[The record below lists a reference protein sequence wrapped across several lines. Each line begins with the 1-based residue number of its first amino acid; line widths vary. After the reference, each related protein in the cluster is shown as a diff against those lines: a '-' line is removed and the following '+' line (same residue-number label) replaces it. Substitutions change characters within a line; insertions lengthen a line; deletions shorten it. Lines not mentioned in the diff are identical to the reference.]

1 MPVPDPSFVGSRRA
15 LATIVFTDVVSYSA
29 HMGQDEE
36 RALAAVKRD
45 FALMRTLCEQHEGW
59 AVKEIGDALMMHFS
73 SAVQAVECAQ
83 AIQKAIVVQAR
94 QLPPDSLIL
103 QHRIGMHLGDVVI
116 DADDV
121 RGDGVNIA
129 ARVQGAAEPDTVYLS
144 QAVRDAIPTRYRER
158 AIAVGHR
165 SLKNIDTPVMIYAFP
180 ALTAA
185 PLATPAKPLTGT
197 TTETQMGQ
205 RLGALWLGL
214 PLLGVIAIATWQG
227 WGVLQLQEAEAAL
240 VAGTWDQPIPDLPR
254 WHFRGAQAAQLRQQ
268 QAQWRTTL
276 ATLERETL
284 PDVPRFPA
292 QSPFAALATTLQA
305 EVAALEA
312 ADLAIATN
320 LRPGDLY
327 DSALPSLL
335 NQDWQYISEA
345 LIDQRI
351 STMVSRQLSDVYRTY
366 TLTQAEIDRGER
378 PPFRFAIDHWAAGD
392 MYVEASIVNLPERTD
407 EKYQLATFIFSVVLL
422 ADALPT
428 PLPPRLGIPK
438 TMHIHFYEGE
448 TFQVATTIDDIEA
461 MRFAIANQS
470 ASLNDLL
477 ATIPVATSPQW

>member
-1 MPVPDPSFVGSRRA
+1 MLVPDSPSVGSRRA

-45 FALMRTLCEQHEGW
+45 FTLMRTLCEQHDGW

-83 AIQKAIVVQAR
+83 AIQKALLTQAR
-94 QLPPDSLIL
+94 QLPAGNLIL

-116 DADDV
+116 DAHDV

-144 QAVRDAIPTRYRER
+144 QAVRDAIPTRYREK
-158 AIAVGHR
+158 AIAVGNR

-185 PLATPAKPLTGT
+185 PLATPLTAKPLP
-197 TTETQMGQ
+197 EKPP
-205 RLGALWLGL
+205 RPRALWLGL
-214 PLLGVIAIATWQG
+214 PVLALLAIASWQG
-227 WGVLQLQEAEAAL
+227 WGMLQLHQAEAAL
-240 VAGTWDQPIPDLPR
+240 GAGTWDQPLPDLPR
-254 WHFRGAQAAQLRQQ
+254 WHIRGAEAAQLRQQ
-268 QAQWRTTL
+268 QAQWQATL
-276 ATLERETL
+276 ASLEAETL
-284 PDVPRFPA
+284 PEVPRFPA
-292 QSPFAALATTLQA
+292 QSPFAELAATLQA

-320 LRPGDLY
+320 LRPSELY
-327 DSALPSLL
+327 ASALPRLL
-335 NQDWQYISEA
+335 DQDWQYVPEG
-345 LIDQRI
+345 LVDERI
-351 STMVSRQLSDVYRTY
+351 STMVSLQLSDVYRTY

-378 PPFRFAIDHWAAGD
+378 PPFRFAINHWVAGD
-392 MYVEASIVNLPERTD
+392 MYVEATIVNLPERTD

-438 TMHIHFYEGE
+438 TMRIHFYEGE
-448 TFQVATTIDDIEA
+448 TFLVATTVEDIEA

-477 ATIPVATSPQW
+477 ATIPVATTPQW